1 MDTNAIEARDL
12 KKIYRSNTA
21 EPVRALD
28 GISLQVPQGCVFG
41 LLGPNGAGKSTLVK
55 ILTTIT
61 SPTSG
66 AATVLGR
73 DVTRSPLEV
82 RRQIAVVLQ
91 QTAVESLLTVK
102 DNFLIYA
109 YLHGVGRR
117 EAWRRMQSL
126 VEEFDL
132 ADKLDETVYDL
143 RISTKRRVQVDQYF
157 ILDSKVR

>member
-91 QTAVESLLTVK
+91 QTAVEKFV
-102 DNFLIYA
+102 DRQRQF
-109 YLHGVGRR
+109 
-117 EAWRRMQSL
+117 
-126 VEEFDL
+126 FDL
-132 ADKLDETVYDL
+132 RLSTRGRPPRSVETHAKLG
-143 RISTKRRVQVDQYF
+143 
-157 ILDSKVR
+157 